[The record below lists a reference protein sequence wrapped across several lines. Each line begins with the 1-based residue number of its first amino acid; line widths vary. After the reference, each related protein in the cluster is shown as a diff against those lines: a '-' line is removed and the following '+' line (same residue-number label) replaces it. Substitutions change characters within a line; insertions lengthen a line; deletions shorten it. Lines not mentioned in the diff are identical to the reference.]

1 MHPQQ
6 HLRRPVATVLAWTS
20 AFLALLLAPLPH
32 AVAWASAGAKRIRD
46 EEDGVSDVV
55 GGLLMAG
62 GIALI
67 VIVVLSIIQPWAET
81 EASNL
86 PTSGG

>member
-1 MHPQQ
+1 MERHP
-6 HLRRPVATVLAWTS
+6 HRPSIS
-20 AFLALLLAPLPH
+20 AFITWTVPLLALLVAPASH
-32 AVAWASAGAKRIRD
+32 AAGWISTGARRLH
-46 EEDGVSDVV
+46 EREDGVSDVV

-67 VIVVLSIIQPWAET
+67 VIIVLGIIQPWAEN

-86 PTSGG
+86 PSSGG

>member
-1 MHPQQ
+1 MHPQPI
-6 HLRRPVATVLAWTS
+6 RRPMTTILAWTAS
-20 AFLALLLAPLPH
+20 LLALLVAPLPH
-32 AVAWASAGAKRIRD
+32 AVRWVGDGVTRLR
-46 EEDGVSDVV
+46 EQEDGVSDVV

-67 VIVVLSIIQPWAET
+67 VIIVLGIIQPWAEN

>member
-1 MHPQQ
+1 MHPP
-6 HLRRPVATVLAWTS
+6 HLRRPVVTVLAWTS
-20 AFLALLLAPLPH
+20 QVLALLIAPLPH
-32 AVAWASAGAKRIRD
+32 AVAWATTGAKRIR

-67 VIVVLSIIQPWAET
+67 VIIVLGIIQPWAEN

-86 PTSGG
+86 PSSGG

>member
-1 MHPQQ
+1 MHP
-6 HLRRPVATVLAWTS
+6 HRHHRSATTVLTVATWL
-20 AFLALLLAPLPH
+20 LALLVAPLPH
-32 AVAWASAGAKRIRD
+32 AAGWVSDGVKRLR
-46 EEDGVSDVV
+46 EQEDGVSDVV

-67 VIVVLSIIQPWAET
+67 VIVVLGIIQPWAEN

-86 PTSGG
+86 PSSGN

>member
-1 MHPQQ
+1 MHRYPRTPPSPT
-6 HLRRPVATVLAWTS
+6 LVAMTAALAT
-20 AFLALLLAPLPH
+20 LLLAPMSSTIRWAH
-32 AVAWASAGAKRIRD
+32 ATAMRFRD
-46 EEDGVSDVV
+46 EEDGVSEVV
-55 GGLLMAG
+55 SGLLLAG

-67 VIVVLSIIQPWAET
+67 VIVVLGIIQPWAEN

>member
-1 MHPQQ
+1 MPCTVVHRAS
-6 HLRRPVATVLAWTS
+6 LLALTVAT
-20 AFLALLLAPLPH
+20 LLVAPLSS
-32 AVAWASAGAKRIRD
+32 AARWATAGTTRLRT

-67 VIVVLSIIQPWAET
+67 VIAVLGIIQPWAEN

-86 PTSGG
+86 PSSGG

>member
-1 MHPQQ
+1 MPRTVAHRTN
-6 HLRRPVATVLAWTS
+6 LLALTVAT
-20 AFLALLLAPLPH
+20 LLVAPLSS
-32 AVAWASAGAKRIRD
+32 AARWAADGTTRLRA

-67 VIVVLSIIQPWAET
+67 VIVVLGIIQPWAEN